1 MLTIV
6 NIEKLY
12 KRDVGEWRIGRVE
25 TLDSSYLIKLY
36 KHNRRETKQVNIERK
51 AIGMGEAP
59 LYELWFWSDDL
70 LPIPIRT
77 LLSKRDLES
86 GSVYVIEL
94 IKDMLKC

>member
-12 KRDVGEWRIGRVE
+12 KRDVHEWRIGRVE
-25 TLDSSYLIKLY
+25 TLDNTYLIQLRKPDGQ
-36 KHNRRETKQVNIERK
+36 KMQVNLERN

>member
-25 TLDSSYLIKLY
+25 TLDNTYLIQLRKPDGQ
-36 KHNRRETKQVNIERK
+36 KMQVNLERNG
-51 AIGMGEAP
+51 IGIGEAP

>member
-25 TLDSSYLIKLY
+25 TLDNTYLIQLRKP
-36 KHNRRETKQVNIERK
+36 NAQTMQVNLERN